1 MYNYTYFL
9 LYTHQLQYLQKANVY
24 VQNDLAFIP
33 HPTSYSKVF
42 PPTLFL
48 ACLGE
53 IQEFQKRYLYILDRI
68 LDSNTHK
75 DKYEDKIILIS
86 GMFQCPKSM

>member
-24 VQNDLAFIP
+24 IQNDLAFIP
-33 HPTSYSKVF
+33 HPTSYLKV
-42 PPTLFL
+42 LFL

-53 IQEFQKRYLYILDRI
+53 IQKFQKRYLYILDRI
-68 LDSNTHK
+68 LDFNTYK
-75 DKYEDKIILIS
+75 DKYKT
-86 GMFQCPKSM
+86 K

>member
-1 MYNYTYFL
+1 MYNNTNFL

-24 VQNDLAFIP
+24 IQNDLAFIP

-53 IQEFQKRYLYILDRI
+53 IQEFQKRYLLYILDRI
-68 LDSNTHK
+68 LDFNTYK
-75 DKYEDKIILIS
+75 DKYKT
-86 GMFQCPKSM
+86 K